1 MKNVLKFT
9 IIILIFTSNNCIGQ
23 KKEVEI
29 PNQVSVN
36 TNIGQTQMYG
46 THVFIK
52 IPENFKFNQN
62 TNRYENSDLAYIKV
76 VENNNVAI
84 KGYYEKFIEKS
95 SIEEKDGR
103 FITLY
108 KKEFLFHDKQAI
120 FMYGIDN
127 GDRETEELVL
137 VFGDSSKSIMLIGRY
152 RIKEKS
158 NRDIIIKS
166 FLSAYI
172 QHNTSIELIDIQK
185 YSIDLSN
192 SRFKYNTYSTGVF
205 AYTINGKGNPI
216 GKIEEGI
223 NITQGIPLL
232 FESETK
238 AKAITMI
245 DNYTNYG
252 IEIINST
259 EKSKSIDNN
268 YAYETLSKCK
278 YKNEDYLLYSITVS
292 NTNNSIYFVG
302 TAKAE
307 NVNYIKEFERI
318 AETIKIK

>member
-172 QHNTSIELIDIQK
+172 QH
-185 YSIDLSN
+185 SN

-292 NTNNSIYFVG
+292 NKNGLVLCMLPPSPSRDRCG
-302 TAKAE
+302 QL
-307 NVNYIKEFERI
+307 
-318 AETIKIK
+318 